1 LPRGGGVVPHHE
13 AGTDQTDEELIVH
26 IVTKFLVVLSAVLA
40 ILLAALSVAYT
51 ANADRVRDE
60 FKNLESQRDSL
71 RETQSLLSTSN
82 QQARNQQNQVIA
94 ELEDQVE
101 DSNRERLAVL
111 DMNNQLDA
119 ERRTLQVNFQGM
131 QSKIDQLTAAVDTQA
146 NLLASY
152 RDEVRLLRDNELRYA
167 QREIDLMDRIND
179 IGGQLEVAQE
189 TNRSLQEQLIALQTQ
204 SGLGTAIAGNDA
216 DAGVRAR
223 VTRVSRERGGDKLL
237 ASIDA
242 GSNDSL
248 RQNQE
253 LTIVRNNSFVA
264 KLILENV
271 ALNESVGRID
281 TLGRNVEV
289 RPGDMVVTSVR

>member
-1 LPRGGGVVPHHE
+1 M
-13 AGTDQTDEELIVH
+13 H

>member
-1 LPRGGGVVPHHE
+1 M
-13 AGTDQTDEELIVH
+13 H
-26 IVTKFLVVLSAVLA
+26 IVTKLLVVLSAVLA

-60 FKNLESQRDSL
+60 FKNLQSKADAIETAKGLVEATSGQA
-71 RETQSLLSTSN
+71 RETQKG
-82 QQARNQQNQVIA
+82 VIA
-94 ELEDQVE
+94 DLEDQLE
-101 DSNRERLAVL
+101 DAQRERLAVL
-111 DMNNQLDA
+111 DMNNKLEADRNA
-119 ERRTLQVNFQGM
+119 LQVNFQGM
-131 QSKIDQLTAAVDTQA
+131 QAKIDQLTAAVDTQA

-179 IGGQLEVAQE
+179 VAGQLEVAQE
-189 TNRSLQEQLIALQTQ
+189 TNRALQEQLIALQTQ
-204 SGLGTAIAGNDA
+204 SGLGGTTIAGTDGNSS
-216 DAGVRAR
+216 VRAR
-223 VTRVSRERGGDKLL
+223 VTRVSRERGGDKVL

-248 RQNQE
+248 RENQE

-271 ALNESVGRID
+271 TLNESVGRID

-289 RPGDMVVTSVR
+289 RPGDTVVTSVR